1 MGYQIIEAGSGTAA
15 LTLLSERPDIDL
27 LLVDYAMPGMSGV
40 ETATRARAMRPNLPC
55 MYVTGYADLAALREV
70 GGQSVVQKPFAGD
83 ELARKVQAVLGAR
96 QESRTWSHWP
106 PAGAA
111 IRAASMGV
119 AELLGPGSADI
130 TRRFRLRNATR
141 AEHAR
146 LDALITGAGFLTTR
160 SRYLN
165 YLAATLAARE
175 AVERALDAAGAEKAF
190 PDWPRRRIAMD
201 LRRDL
206 QDLGHTASVSGASG
220 FEVSSHAEILGALY
234 VLEGASL
241 GARLLQTAAATLA
254 WTPDLARDTWRRRPP
269 TGRYGQGLRRSSTRR
284 SSIELVRRNAPGWP
298 RTSSSGSNN
307 RIGTFWSE
315 RNGDARM
322 GCRAAKPNGVR
333 RGCRQMGAF
342 GQGRWVGRKRS

>member
-1 MGYQIIEAGSGTAA
+1 MGA
-15 LTLLSERPDIDL
+15 
-27 LLVDYAMPGMSGV
+27 
-40 ETATRARAMRPNLPC
+40 
-55 MYVTGYADLAALREV
+55 
-70 GGQSVVQKPFAGD
+70 
-83 ELARKVQAVLGAR
+83 
-96 QESRTWSHWP
+96 
-106 PAGAA
+106 
-111 IRAASMGV
+111 
-119 AELLGPGSADI
+119 AELLGPGGADI

-241 GARLLQTAAATLA
+241 GARLLQTAAATLGMDA
-254 WTPDLARDTWRRRPP
+254 GFGARHMATQTADRT
-269 TGRYGQGLRRSSTRR
+269 
-284 SSIELVRRNAPGWP
+284 IWP
-298 RTSSSGSNN
+298 RFTSLLDAAEFDRAG
-307 RIGTFWSE
+307 E
-315 RNGDARM
+315 AECARM
-322 GCRAAKPNGVR
+322 AAHVFER
-333 RGCRQMGAF
+333 FEQSYRDVLVGA
-342 GQGRWVGRKRS
+342 